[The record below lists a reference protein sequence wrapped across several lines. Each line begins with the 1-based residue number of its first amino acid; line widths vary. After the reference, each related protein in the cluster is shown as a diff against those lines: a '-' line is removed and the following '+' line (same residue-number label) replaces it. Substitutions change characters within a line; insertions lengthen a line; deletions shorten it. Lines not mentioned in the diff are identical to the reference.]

1 MPIDY
6 LSINGG
12 EYVPAANIRKISPI
26 TEEERNSLA
35 SLDYVEDAMR
45 FNTRIDFSDK
55 SKSYVPETIDEID
68 RQGADLVSLDE
79 GDGPFVLAQNIKK
92 ARDLTE
98 RDRAAFEAK
107 TGRKMHTDYL
117 SRIETKAGTVLAS
130 VRADIVMKR
139 MSQPQRAPA
148 SPSPE
153 QEESAGQS
161 EDSERDTFQSAAKA
175 YGLG

>member
-1 MPIDY
+1 MPTDY

-35 SLDYVEDAMR
+35 SLDNVEDAAQ

-68 RQGADLVSLDE
+68 RQGANLVSLDE
-79 GDGPFVLAQNIKK
+79 RDGPFVLAQNIKK

-98 RDRAAFEAK
+98 RDGAAFEAK
-107 TGRKMHTDYL
+107 TGRKMDVGYM

-148 SPSPE
+148 SPSTE
-153 QEESAGQS
+153 QAAATEPT
-161 EDSERDTFQSAAKA
+161 EDSEREAFQSAAEA